1 MTINVNSMKSNAR
14 YLSSANLEQRPADR
28 LQSEQRITLV
38 MAHVL

>member
-14 YLSSANLEQRPADR
+14 YLSSATLQQRLDDR

-38 MAHVL
+38 MASVL